1 MSPQLAFTVI
11 INPEY
16 SVSIAHAHLRFHL
29 IVNFFHLIQTC
40 TKVRKKVRRTL
51 TCSKPSQDCGRNQTE
66 KKYTLPPW
74 QRELHKTPDF
84 LHVQRF
90 VRQPAVQLHL
100 SIPCPPPIDNS
111 FTASLTLNCL
121 SNFMPNS
128 TLHSFTKSK
137 QFPAN
142 NTFKTPASHASS

>member
-1 MSPQLAFTVI
+1 MGINNDSILSACGDILVI
-11 INPEY
+11 
-16 SVSIAHAHLRFHL
+16 
-29 IVNFFHLIQTC
+29 
-40 TKVRKKVRRTL
+40 TL
-51 TCSKPSQDCGRNQTE
+51 TIYV
-66 KKYTLPPW
+66 KYTLPPW
-74 QRELHKTPDF
+74 QRELHKTPAF

-121 SNFMPNS
+121 SNFISNS

-137 QFPAN
+137 PYLAN